1 VKVTGN
7 IWDGLKATSQMSE
20 IAGTTRETLPRWLR
34 ATLIVGLA
42 SALLA
47 GGLIG
52 PLALAFGSPDNLL
65 VQIIFQHAAVF
76 VGVPWAGGA
85 SFIVV
90 LSLRST
96 FGDVE
101 LKAGFLDFKGASGPI
116 LFWILSF
123 MAEIFAI
130 NMLWN

>member
-1 VKVTGN
+1 VT
-7 IWDGLKATSQMSE
+7 DA
-20 IAGTTRETLPRWLR
+20 AGTTKETLPRWLR

-47 GGLIG
+47 GGLVG
-52 PLALAFGSPDNLL
+52 PLALAFGDPKNLL
-65 VQIIFQHAAVF
+65 VDIIYQQSAVF
-76 VGVPWAGGA
+76 IGVPWAGGA

-96 FGDVE
+96 FGNVE
-101 LKAGFLDFKGASGPI
+101 FSIGFLDFKGASGPI

-123 MAEIFAI
+123 LVEIFAI
-130 NMLWN
+130 HMLWNWGGLAGSG